1 MLLRTKK
8 AVFARKV
15 ISLTPQKGIF
25 LPKTS
30 LKQPKAPS
38 NKSAFKKN
46 CQQQMF
52 AIPVNNKR
60 TSAMLPNK
68 TCGRFPNSSA
78 RFISFVCTH
87 RRKRIDTF
95 LEL

>member
-46 CQQQMF
+46 CQQQNTHLRPF
-52 AIPVNNKR
+52 QAGNDR
-60 TSAMLPNK
+60 
-68 TCGRFPNSSA
+68 GRG
-78 RFISFVCTH
+78 
-87 RRKRIDTF
+87 
-95 LEL
+95 